1 MEQRLPDSAAVSLAT
16 ILTIVSG
23 IATFS
28 LLLLLL
34 LLLLVVVVVVV
45 VAVVVFIYCEVYI
58 TEDDHLE
65 HDFKLSYI

>member
-34 LLLLVVVVVVV
+34 LLLLLVVVV